1 MFLNDNFQSI
11 SRDDVSPT
19 LVPLVKWRTIILSV
33 VIIVHSLWLR
43 FGSDRTYEVFE
54 TTASLTEKIAI
65 ILFFCVLQVLVIEHF
80 VGSLSSVRVFH

>member
-11 SRDDVSPT
+11 CRDDVSPT
-19 LVPLVKWRTIILSV
+19 LVKWKTIILSV

-65 ILFFCVLQVLVIEHF
+65 ILFFCVLQVLVIQHF